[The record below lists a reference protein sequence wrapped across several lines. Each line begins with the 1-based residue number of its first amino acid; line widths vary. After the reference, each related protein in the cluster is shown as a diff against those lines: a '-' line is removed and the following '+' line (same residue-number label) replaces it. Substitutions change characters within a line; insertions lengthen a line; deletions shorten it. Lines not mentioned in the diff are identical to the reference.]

1 MYLFPTLVIK
11 SVSQFM
17 SHDYSNSTEV
27 KSSER
32 HGKNTHILKMYIWQ
46 HKNFETFVF
55 MVLKLVKAIALIRLS
70 EKINAHT
77 VHKYEAVA
85 I

>member
-32 HGKNTHILKMYIWQ
+32 HGKKHP
-46 HKNFETFVF
+46 HFE
-55 MVLKLVKAIALIRLS
+55 I
-70 EKINAHT
+70 
-77 VHKYEAVA
+77 VHLATQELLNICVYGPEVG
-85 I
+85 